1 METVWWVKFWEDDC
15 GEKQKDIQRKIEKLN
30 NIFLKDMKNEKQ
42 YYHEIEFALKDI
54 ADDVADLARTQFM
67 LKMMR
72 KD

>member
-30 NIFLKDMKNEKQ
+30 GIFLKDMNNKDQ
-42 YYHEIEFALKDI
+42 YYHGIEFAMKDI
-54 ADDVADLARTQFM
+54 VDDVTKLARTQFM

-72 KD
+72 KC

>member
-30 NIFLKDMKNEKQ
+30 GIFLNDMKNKDH
-42 YYHEIEFALKDI
+42 YYHRIEFAMKDI
-54 ADDVADLARTQFM
+54 VDDVTKLARTQFM

-72 KD
+72 KC